1 MMQYDI
7 KSIGDNQI
15 EMTEVHEKFGAVD
28 CKATFC
34 DKGSEWVSQ
43 MQLNKKTF
51 RRPENY
57 YFHWVKG
64 LPQQGT

>member
-43 MQLNKKTF
+43 MQLNKKLS
-51 RRPENY
+51 ESQKI

>member
-1 MMQYDI
+1 MQYDI

-43 MQLNKKTF
+43 MQLNKK
-51 RRPENY
+51 
-57 YFHWVKG
+57 V
-64 LPQQGT
+64 Q